1 MMSKL
6 ILLVY
11 TSWKQLKFL
20 KGFSLN
26 DTLKKKITFT
36 YFKIY
41 QKQTYH
47 DTNMNI

>member
-26 DTLKKKITFT
+26 DTLKKKSLLLISKFT
-36 YFKIY
+36 KNKPIM
-41 QKQTYH
+41 TL
-47 DTNMNI
+47 T